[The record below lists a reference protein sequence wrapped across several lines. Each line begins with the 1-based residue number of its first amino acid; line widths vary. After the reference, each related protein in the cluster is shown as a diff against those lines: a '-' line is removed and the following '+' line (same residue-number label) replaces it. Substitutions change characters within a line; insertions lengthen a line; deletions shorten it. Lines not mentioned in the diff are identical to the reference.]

1 MHLKHGSVVDGNPL
15 LTVDCECT
23 CCLMFS
29 FESHLDL
36 QLIMRVV
43 FQLGC
48 ARVDQV
54 QVMFEKKL
62 ETVLNARTLER

>member
-1 MHLKHGSVVDGNPL
+1 
-15 LTVDCECT
+15 
-23 CCLMFS
+23 MFS